1 MIKLTYD
8 TKSKVLYVKKVRS
21 KIVNSKESGV
31 IPGLILNYDAAKNV
45 VGIQWV
51 DPTGYVI
58 NTEWIHIPQPFRT
71 LVLAWHQMWT
81 HTGMCPK
88 VLHAVEKE
96 EAP

>member
-1 MIKLTYD
+1 MINLTYD

-21 KIVNSKESGV
+21 KIVNSKESDA
-31 IPGLILNYDAAKNV
+31 IQGLILNYDAAKRV
-45 VGIQWV
+45 VGIQWR

-58 NTEWIHIPQPFRT
+58 STEWIHIPQPFRT
-71 LVLAWHQMWT
+71 LVLAWHQMWV

-96 EAP
+96 KAP